1 MNKFATKLARMLGS
15 LPFITFNV
23 IFFSIWIVMHY
34 TVDFDPTWS
43 LITVVM
49 SFEAILLALLILRAE
64 NTQVAHIEK
73 LLMRDLAQEKQELKL
88 LVEIEKEV
96 EDRK

>member
-1 MNKFATKLARMLGS
+1 
-15 LPFITFNV
+15 
-23 IFFSIWIVMHY
+23 MHY

-64 NTQVAHIEK
+64 NTQVTHIER
-73 LLMRDLAQEKQELKL
+73 LLKQDIAQEKQELKL